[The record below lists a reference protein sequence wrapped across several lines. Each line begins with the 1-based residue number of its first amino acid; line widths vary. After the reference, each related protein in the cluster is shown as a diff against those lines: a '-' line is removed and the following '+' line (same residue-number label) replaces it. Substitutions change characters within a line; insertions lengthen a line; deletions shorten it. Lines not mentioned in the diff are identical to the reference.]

1 MLKPDLVLAD
11 EIVSGLDVSTQAHV
25 LRLLGDLGRDMGL
38 AMIFISHDLSVVR
51 AICDR
56 VVVLRNGQVAEEGRC
71 DDVFAEPALGLYPQP
86 HRCHSSCPSP
96 MPTWLMRS
104 TGERE
109 G

>member
-1 MLKPDLVLAD
+1 M
-11 EIVSGLDVSTQAHV
+11 

-71 DDVFAEPALGLYPQP
+71 DDVFA
-86 HRCHSSCPSP
+86 SP
-96 MPTWLMRS
+96 RSAYTRSLIDAIPPPVPDATWLMRS
-104 TGERE
+104 TGEE